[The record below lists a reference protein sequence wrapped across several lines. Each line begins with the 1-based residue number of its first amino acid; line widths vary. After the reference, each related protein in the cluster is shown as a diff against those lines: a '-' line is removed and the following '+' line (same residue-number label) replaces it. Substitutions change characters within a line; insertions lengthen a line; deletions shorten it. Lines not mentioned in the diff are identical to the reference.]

1 MHTHVPQMF
10 EGKERRRVLIAEL
23 RTTHA
28 LQSPEQK
35 EKRRE
40 SDALHSKQVSS
51 EREEHKEPD
60 QATHPP
66 PVHTTFPC

>member
-10 EGKERRRVLIAEL
+10 EGKERRRDLIAEL

-40 SDALHSKQVSS
+40 SEALHSKQVSS
-51 EREEHKEPD
+51 EREEHKVTYTVSGPWRRLGL
-60 QATHPP
+60 H
-66 PVHTTFPC
+66 